1 MKEDFSQFSMLDLFR
16 IEAENQTQALIAGLL
31 ALERDPNAAEHLEA
45 CMRAAHSLKGAARV
59 VDLAPGIDLAH
70 AVEDLFVAAQ
80 HGDIVL
86 RQHQI
91 DLLLRGADLL
101 LEIAKSP
108 EDSQK
113 TAKVAAFLAALKFAF
128 GPNSEKGRDQEKT
141 EPDFA
146 IEQGAQLIQEPPT
159 IVQSLAEG
167 EQGASSR
174 VLRVT
179 ADHLNRLLGLA
190 GESLMISRQLRP
202 FVQSLLSLKR
212 MQDDAGKVV
221 DALREALPR
230 AAGLVDVQAAEA
242 RSKILECQDL
252 LSQQRLEL
260 ETLDLRFASIAQ
272 HLYDEA
278 LACRMLPFAD
288 GVQHFPRLVRDL
300 SRSLGKSARLEIIGL
315 ATQVDRDIL
324 ERLDAPLSHLLHNA
338 VDHGIESPEER
349 TAAGKPPEGVIQLEA
364 RHSAGM
370 LQITVSDDGR
380 GIDIDQLRESVI
392 ARRLS
397 MPETVGK
404 LSKSELLEFLFLS
417 GFTMKNVVTEVSGR
431 GVGLDVVQ
439 NMIKQVRGVVYASTQ
454 PGLGTRFQMHLPLTL
469 SVLRTLLVEIG
480 GEPYAFP
487 LAHIVST
494 VKLLKAQVE
503 FLEGRQHFNFHGRQI
518 GLVMACQILDG
529 RSEFIDNSEL
539 SIVVVGDQQEMY
551 GLVVDRFLGQ
561 QELVVRPFDT
571 RLGKIKDISAAALT
585 EDGIPVL
592 ILDVEDMIRSIEKL
606 VSAGPLSKIQP
617 HSGGA
622 APKPRK
628 RILVVDDSLTVRE
641 LERKLLDRSGYEV
654 EVAVDGMD
662 GWNLA
667 RTGNFDLV
675 ITDIDMPRMDGIE
688 LVKSLRQ
695 HANLKSRP
703 IMIVSYKDREEDR
716 QRGLEAGA
724 DYYLTKGSFHDDSLV
739 QAVIDLIGEA
749 DA

>member
-1 MKEDFSQFSMLDLFR
+1 MKEDFSHFSMLDLFR

-59 VDLAPGIDLAH
+59 VDLAFGIDLAH
-70 AVEDLFVAAQ
+70 AMEDLFVAAQ
-80 HGDIVL
+80 HGDISL

-101 LEIAKSP
+101 LEIAKAP

-113 TAKVAAFLAALKFAF
+113 TAKVTAFLTALKFAF
-128 GPNSEKGRDQEKT
+128 GPNPEQGRAEENA
-141 EPDFA
+141 EPDLTLEL
-146 IEQGAQLIQEPPT
+146 EQVAQPP
-159 IVQSLAEG
+159 IEG
-167 EQGASSR
+167 EHNASNR

-202 FVQSLLSLKR
+202 LIHSLLSLKR
-212 MQDDAGKVV
+212 MQDDAGKAV
-221 DALREALPR
+221 DALREALPP
-230 AAGLVDVQAAEA
+230 AAGLAEVQAAEA
-242 RSKILECQDL
+242 RSKLLECQEL
-252 LSQQRLEL
+252 LSQERLDL

-300 SRSLGKSARLEIIGL
+300 SRSLGKRARLEIVGL

-324 ERLDAPLSHLLHNA
+324 ERLDAPLGHLLHNA

-349 TAAGKPPEGVIQLEA
+349 VTAGKSPEGVIQLEA

-370 LQITVSDDGR
+370 LQITISDDGR
-380 GIDIDQLRESVI
+380 GIDIDQLREAVV

-397 MPETVGK
+397 TPETVSK

-417 GFTMKNVVTEVSGR
+417 GFTMKSVVTEVSGR

-494 VKLLKAQVE
+494 VKLQKAQVE

-518 GLVMACQILDG
+518 GLVMAHQILEG
-529 RSEFIDNSEL
+529 RNEFIDSSEL

-551 GLVVDRFLGQ
+551 GLVVDRLLGQ

-585 EDGIPVL
+585 EDGAPVL
-592 ILDVEDMIRSIEKL
+592 ILDVEDMIRSVEKL
-606 VSAGPLSKIQP
+606 VSSGPLSKIQP
-617 HSGGA
+617 HAGGA

-641 LERKLLDRSGYEV
+641 LQRKLLDRSGYEV

-695 HANLKSRP
+695 HASLKSRP
-703 IMIVSYKDREEDR
+703 VMIVSYKDREEDR